1 MFDGLTQTHKRNR
14 QTPPG
19 PEADAQR
26 HKSRTRSGHTGDG
39 VRMSDGRQRAMSA
52 SGESLY
58 ALLGVEPGCSHDDVR
73 KSYRKLAL
81 RYHPDKNPDDP
92 DAAEKF
98 KEVNA
103 AHAVLSDAGKRSI
116 YDAYGSLGLYVAQQF
131 GDDNVNAYFALNTC
145 WAKALFV
152 LCGLLTGF
160 YCCCCLCCCCDCCCG
175 RLKATPPAHQEAE
188 TPYGD
193 LREEEEE
200 EGEEEE
206 LQHLPNDANSP
217 VVQQPSNASEKT
229 QLISDGRR
237 KYGDTYT

>member
-1 MFDGLTQTHKRNR
+1 MFHGLTREQEQEKP
-14 QTPPG
+14 QE
-19 PEADAQR
+19 PEA
-26 HKSRTRSGHTGDG
+26 GEHTGDG

-58 ALLGVEPGCSHDDVR
+58 VLLGVDAGCSHDDIR

-92 DAAEKF
+92 EAAEKF
-98 KEVNA
+98 KELNA
-103 AHAVLSDAGKRSI
+103 AHAVLSDPGKRNI

-131 GDDNVNAYFALNTC
+131 GEDNVKAYFTLTTW
-145 WAKALFV
+145 WAKALFA

-175 RLKATPPAHQEAE
+175 RLKAAAPPDDQEAAE
-188 TPYGD
+188 PYGD
-193 LREEEEE
+193 VQQQDDEDQEDREEM
-200 EGEEEE
+200 E
-206 LQHLPNDANSP
+206 LHPPKDVKAAIVQPPNI
-217 VVQQPSNASEKT
+217 ASEKT

>member
-1 MFDGLTQTHKRNR
+1 M
-14 QTPPG
+14 
-19 PEADAQR
+19 A
-26 HKSRTRSGHTGDG
+26 
-39 VRMSDGRQRAMSA
+39 DGRQRAISA

-58 ALLGVEPGCSHDDVR
+58 VLLGLERGCSHDDV
-73 KSYRKLAL
+73 KKTYRKLAL
-81 RYHPDKNPDDP
+81 RYHPDKNPDNP
-92 DAAEKF
+92 EAAEKF

-103 AHAVLSDAGKRSI
+103 AHAVLSDPGKRNI

-131 GDDNVNAYFALNTC
+131 GDDNVNAYFALTTW
-145 WAKALFV
+145 WAKGLFA

-175 RLKATPPAHQEAE
+175 RLKTTPPPDQE

-193 LREEEEE
+193 LRDDDGDE

-206 LQHLPNDANSP
+206 EELQHPTHDASVP

-237 KYGDTYT
+237 RYGDTYT